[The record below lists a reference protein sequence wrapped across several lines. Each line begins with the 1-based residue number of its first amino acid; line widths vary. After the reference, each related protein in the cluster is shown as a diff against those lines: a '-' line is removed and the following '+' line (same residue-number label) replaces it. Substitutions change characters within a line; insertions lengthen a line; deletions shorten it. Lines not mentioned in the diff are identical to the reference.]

1 MKRGKGGALADLEK
15 NKTGEDGK
23 GPKTGRRA
31 EAPVSWRRQDR
42 DTALGSDR
50 EAVSVASAEG

>member
-15 NKTGEDGK
+15 NKTGEGGK
-23 GPKTGRRA
+23 GPKTRRA

>member
-1 MKRGKGGALADLEK
+1 MARDQRRGGGQ
-15 NKTGEDGK
+15 
-23 GPKTGRRA
+23 R